1 MLDAVLLSDFFLGD
15 SVTFFSF
22 LSDTPSEFSSGL
34 LLVSV
39 LKVVSSLPSLFEVL
53 DTSSK
58 FSSGFCVS
66 PPEKFGI
73 LNKIIII
80 KSEPAITDVT
90 FLFFHIGVFLLY
102 TSFGVL
108 ETNVFWRSSFGEKST
123 KEDSK

>member
-1 MLDAVLLSDFFLGD
+1 M
-15 SVTFFSF
+15 
-22 LSDTPSEFSSGL
+22 
-34 LLVSV
+34 VSV